1 MTTARRDLHY
11 TMIIRWDPRDSI
23 FVVSVPELPGCM
35 THGETY
41 EEAIAQGQ
49 DAIEGWL
56 EVAEADGKTP
66 PPPRYFADSDIKL
79 FSRECVTA

>member
-1 MTTARRDLHY
+1 
-11 TMIIRWDPRDSI
+11 
-23 FVVSVPELPGCM
+23 M

-66 PPPRYFADSDIKL
+66 PPPRYFDDATSNSSARKH
-79 FSRECVTA
+79 VTA